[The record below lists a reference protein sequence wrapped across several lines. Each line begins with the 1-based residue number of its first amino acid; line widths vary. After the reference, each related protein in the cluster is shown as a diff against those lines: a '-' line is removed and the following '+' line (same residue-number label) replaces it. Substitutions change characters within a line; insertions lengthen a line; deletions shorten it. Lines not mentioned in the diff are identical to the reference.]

1 MRDLDRWKDKVELQL
16 DGRQIFFLFFGSA
29 IGACMIFVL
38 GVVVGKRVE
47 ARSAAHQ
54 AAPAADPL
62 AALDELGSTEEGL
75 TFHST
80 LTEKRPPNR
89 REAPPARDE
98 VRPEVPPS
106 RVAEARAEG
115 EPAVRP
121 RPAEA
126 VAAVDK
132 PARPEKPARAEVA
145 EKPAARPEK
154 ADKAEARADKAT
166 EKTDKADKADK
177 AVDKADKAD
186 KAEAKKGHFTLQ
198 LSAFATK
205 SEAVDFV
212 KRLREGGY
220 KPFMIEGQVPG
231 KGLMYRVRLGDYTT
245 REGALT
251 AKGDFERKQKMVA
264 YVAKL

>member
-115 EPAVRP
+115 EPAVRT

-126 VAAVDK
+126 VAAGDK

-145 EKPAARPEK
+145 EKPAVRPEK
-154 ADKAEARADKAT
+154 ADKAEARADKAV
-166 EKTDKADKADK
+166 EKADK

>member
-80 LTEKRPPNR
+80 LAEKRPQNR

-126 VAAVDK
+126 VAAGDK
-132 PARPEKPARAEVA
+132 PAKPEKPARVERAEG
-145 EKPAARPEK
+145 PAARPEK
-154 ADKAEARADKAT
+154 GDKAEAKADKAAERADKADKAT
-166 EKTDKADKADK
+166 EKG
-177 AVDKADKAD
+177 D